1 MMRLGILGAGGIA
14 HAMAATVQA
23 MRRNGEQVELYAVAS
38 RDLKKAEAFAAR
50 EGAGLAFGSYEQ
62 MLEDKNLD
70 LVYVATPHS
79 HHAEHVKMCLEHGKA
94 VLCEKA
100 FTGNAAQAEEVLREA
115 EEKNILVTEAIWTRY
130 MPAREMISDLIR
142 SGEIGEVTGLRAN
155 LGYRVGNLDR
165 LKLPEL
171 AGGALLDMGVY
182 CLNFAA
188 MVLGEP
194 ERVCATGVLTGTG
207 VDLSDTISLIYPGKI
222 TADLYTTM
230 AANTDRIG
238 VVYGT
243 EGYLQVDNINNPGRV
258 EVWRPDRNRLFPERI
273 LPVPQQLTGYEYEVR
288 ACMRALEKGQ
298 IECPEMPHS
307 ETLRIMREMDTIRA
321 QMNVKYPFD

>member
-38 RDLKKAEAFAAR
+38 RDLKKAEAFAAM

-243 EGYLQVDNINNPGRV
+243 EGYLQVDNINNHGRV

-273 LPVPQQLTGYEYEVR
+273 VPVPQQLTGYEYEVR